1 MNYPYSD
8 EFMYGADFGT
18 DAVGAGVL
26 GVFLAIYLVFLLF
39 VLAFS
44 VVSYILTSL
53 GTYTIAERRGI
64 RHPWLAWIPIGN
76 VWILGSISD
85 QYQYIVKGKI
95 RNRRKVMLGLY
106 IGIIAVYI
114 VVLFAA
120 ITGAI
125 LSENAAYA
133 GGETAMLLLIVLC
146 MLGLFITSIILL
158 VFYYTSLYDLY
169 SSCHPSN
176 ASLYVVLSILFSVTM
191 PFFVFLAA
199 RRIWVCL
206 PESKR
211 LCRCSRKSFPSRSL
225 LRKKPLQ
232 HNRKKK
238 WQKWKKALQ
247 SRKNL
252 KNK

>member
-191 PFFVFLAA
+191 PFFVFFSRKKDLGMPPRKQAP
-199 RRIWVCL
+199 VPVQPEVL
-206 PESKR
+206 PQPESVEEEAVAAQPEEEMAEVEEG
-211 LCRCSRKSFPSRSL
+211 FA
-225 LRKKPLQ
+225 KPEEFEE
-232 HNRKKK
+232 
-238 WQKWKKALQ
+238 
-247 SRKNL
+247 
-252 KNK
+252 